1 MYYAQINA
9 YYDIIS
15 IFKYILLCRNIL
27 GKKPVYIFGI
37 KRGKKIV
44 LVVLHQL
51 AFLQYYQVMM
61 KLYYY

>member
-1 MYYAQINA
+1 MQ
-9 YYDIIS
+9 
-15 IFKYILLCRNIL
+15 KYIG

-37 KRGKKIV
+37 KRGKKFF

>member
-1 MYYAQINA
+1 MTSFLYLNIYYYAEI
-9 YYDIIS
+9 YW
-15 IFKYILLCRNIL
+15 